1 VVQRLGKVLRVA
13 QKDNDSLF
21 LINKLLHRQQHQS
34 YGLAGP
40 LGGGDDEVVQV
51 GFDLKKLLL
60 KISSNLDF
68 QFVEAAQDRRVV
80 PEEMTERFFLLHHCC

>member
-1 VVQRLGKVLRVA
+1 
-13 QKDNDSLF
+13 
-21 LINKLLHRQQHQS
+21 
-34 YGLAGP
+34 
-40 LGGGDDEVVQV
+40 VQV

-80 PEEMTERFFLLHHCC
+80 PEEMTERFFLLHHCCWFVFAIL